1 MKSNQPN
8 NSGTELRNTTTPG
21 TPGEIHKVQPSKQS
35 AYHDGYVH
43 GSVSQS
49 NRDAVGQEVRD
60 NDNAARGLLLGI
72 ILTSLVGLTAG
83 GLYFLNQR
91 TNQPVPTST
100 PIRVPAAPAASPSPA
115 ATTRTDTTII
125 EREVPVSSPE
135 PTIIERTVPVPVPV
149 PTSSPNQTTII
160 ERERAV
166 PAPSNT
172 QTDINITVPNSQ
184 PSPASTTEPRSS
196 GQTPAAPRS
205 ESQSSPSSTTTTN
218 EKASPTEGY
227 DATPDK
233 NSGAGAENR

>member
-1 MKSNQPN
+1 MKSNQPK
-8 NSGTELRNTTTPG
+8 NSNTELRNTTTPG
-21 TPGEIHKVQPSKQS
+21 TLGEIHKVEPSKQS

-43 GSVSQS
+43 GRVSQS

-83 GLYFLNQR
+83 GLYFFNQQN
-91 TNQPVPTST
+91 NQPVPTST
-100 PIRVPAAPAASPSPA
+100 PIRVPAAPTATPSPA

-135 PTIIERTVPVPVPV
+135 PTIIERTVPVPVP
-149 PTSSPNQTTII
+149 TTSPNQTTII

-196 GQTPAAPRS
+196 VQTPAATRS
-205 ESQSSPSSTTTTN
+205 ESQNSPSSTTTTN

-227 DATPDK
+227 DATPDS